1 MLIIF
6 VALLEWETRT
16 SRLSAMFFHSLASQ
30 LTFSLVDGE
39 TPVRYIPS
47 HGPYDKRLGYD
58 RIPELTA
65 SLKTQG
71 YVVSQQARLSP
82 AHLAY
87 AHSGFYPIY
96 DEKSQAGLD
105 IHDAN
110 GDSLFAARIPENAY
124 PSFESIPNL
133 VVRTLL
139 FIEDQKLLSQHL
151 PYRNPAVEWNRL
163 IRAVWQKGTSLLL
176 RDRSVPGGSTLA
188 TQMEKFKHSP
198 DGITKEPGDKFKQMV
213 SASLRSFQDSEIT
226 LDRRKQIV
234 VDYIN
239 GVPSGAKAGFGE
251 VIGLSS
257 GLKAW
262 YGSDFAEVNRL
273 LADAPKDSQPVD
285 PIAKARAYK
294 QVLSLFLAHRRPT
307 LYLQTNP
314 QALADLTERYINALS
329 KNKIISPEFAADV
342 RLATIKISA
351 DDFKAKNNETSFLER
366 KSANAIRLPLLSQL
380 GLKNLYELDRLDMR
394 VDSSINQKA
403 QREVTRILAELRN
416 PALAEGL
423 GLRQP
428 HLLEK
433 GDPSKV
439 HYSFV
444 LMERSEGKNLLRV
457 QTDSLD
463 APFNLNESGKLELG
477 STAKLRVLVSYLQI
491 IEGLHGEL
499 SQLPADDLK
508 KLDKRDPLS
517 NWVRDELLASPG
529 TGLEALLQKS
539 LGRHYSASPYE
550 TFISGGASHRFSN
563 YNKDDDGSWPTILQA
578 FTKSMNLPFVRILR
592 DIVDYHIHGSPG
604 YPEVIKD
611 ASHARRKPL
620 LTKFADHESQL
631 FLLRPYRK
639 YRGKTLSESLDL
651 LAPSLKKSPRAFA
664 VAFRSVN
671 PEGSMEDMQNFI
683 EKHLT
688 KTLQRN
694 LTYQKLYEQADPS
707 RPELTLHDR
716 GYIAGVHP
724 LDLWMI
730 AYYQKFSTADWGKVL
745 QESLEARLSVYR
757 WLTEAKN
764 KSIQD
769 GRIRTMLEEE
779 AFAAI
784 GASWRKLGFPFAT
797 VVPTLATALGSSGD
811 RPSALAELIGI
822 IQADGIRSDT
832 ERVLGIHLA
841 EGTPYE
847 TQLVKTSEAPV
858 RLLSHEVATTVQGA
872 LFNVVEEGT
881 ARRVKDLLKV
891 PDCGNIRIGGK
902 TGTGDNRYEVAAAN
916 GESQSSRVINRTATF
931 VFSMGERYFGTLTA
945 YVPSDAAAAY
955 GFTSALPVQVLKII
969 APRIMPEPL
978 GFENCQEKVLSNQV
992 TPLIPAQ

>member
-1 MLIIF
+1 MGAVILMLIIF
-6 VALLEWETRT
+6 VALVEWETRT
-16 SRLSAMFFHSLASQ
+16 SRLSALFFHSFAKQ
-30 LTFSLVDGE
+30 LTFSLADGE
-39 TPVRYIPS
+39 SPVRYFPS

-58 RIPELTA
+58 RIPELTEK
-65 SLKTQG
+65 LKTQG
-71 YVVSQQARLSP
+71 YVVRRQARFSP
-82 AHLAY
+82 THLAY
-87 AHSGFYPIY
+87 ALSGFYPLY
-96 DEKSQAGLD
+96 TEKSQAGLD

-110 GDSLFAARIPENAY
+110 GESLFAARIPENAY
-124 PSFESIPNL
+124 ASFEAIPDL

-139 FIEDQKLLSQHL
+139 FIEDQKLLSQNL
-151 PYRNPAVEWNRL
+151 PYRNPAVEWSRL
-163 IRAVWQKGTSLLL
+163 VRAVWQKGTSLLL

-198 DGITKEPGDKFKQMV
+198 DGITKEPGDKFIQMV
-213 SASLRSFQDSEIT
+213 SASLRSFQDGEIT
-226 LDRRKQIV
+226 LDRRKQII
-234 VDYIN
+234 VDYMN
-239 GVPSGAKAGFGE
+239 AVPSGAKSGYGE
-251 VIGLSS
+251 VIGLSA

-273 LADAPKDSQPVD
+273 LSDVPDSQPID
-285 PIAKARAYK
+285 KMAKARAYK

-307 LYLQTNP
+307 LYLQTKP
-314 QALADLTERYINALS
+314 QALADLTDRYINALS
-329 KNKIISPEFAADV
+329 KGKVISQEFAAEV
-342 RLATIKISA
+342 RSATIKLTA
-351 DDFKAKNNETSFLER
+351 DDLKIKSSEASFLER
-366 KSANAIRLPLLSQL
+366 KSANAIRLPLLAQL
-380 GLKNLYELDRLDMR
+380 GLKNLYELDRLDLR

-403 QREVTRILAELRN
+403 QNEVTRILAELRD

-463 APFNLNESGKLELG
+463 VPFNLNESGKLELG
-477 STAKLRVLVSYLQI
+477 STAKLRVLVTYLQV
-491 IEGLHGEL
+491 IEKLHGEL
-499 SQLPADDLK
+499 SQLPADALK
-508 KLDKRDPLS
+508 KVERRDPLS
-517 NWVRDELLASPG
+517 NWVRDELVASPG
-529 TGLEALLQKS
+529 TVLEALLQKS
-539 LGRHYSASPYE
+539 LGRQYSASPYE
-550 TFISGGASHRFSN
+550 SFISGGAWHKFSN
-563 YNKDDDGSWPTILQA
+563 YNRDDDGSRATILQA

-592 DIVDYHIHGSPG
+592 DVVDYHIHRSPG

-611 ASHARRKPL
+611 ASHAGRRPL
-620 LTKFADHESQL
+620 LEKFADRESRL

-639 YRGKTLSESLDL
+639 YRGKTILESLEL
-651 LAPSLKKSPRAFA
+651 LAPALKKSSRSFA
-664 VAFRSVN
+664 VAFRSVH
-671 PEGSMEDMQNFI
+671 PEGSMEDMRNFI
-683 EKHLT
+683 ETHLT
-688 KTLQRN
+688 KTLARN
-694 LTYQKLYEQADPS
+694 MNYEKLYDQADPS

-730 AYYQKFSTADWGKVL
+730 AYYQKFSSADWGRVV
-745 QESLEARLSVYR
+745 QESREARLSVYR

-764 KSIQD
+764 KSVQD
-769 GRIRTMLEEE
+769 GRIRTILEEE
-779 AFAAI
+779 AFSVI

-797 VVPTLATALGSSGD
+797 LVPTLATALGSSGD

-822 IQADGIRSDT
+822 IQADGIRSDN
-832 ERVLGIHLA
+832 ERVLGIHFA
-841 EGTPYE
+841 EGTPFE
-847 TQLVKTSEAPV
+847 TDIMKTSAAPV
-858 RLLSHEVATTVQGA
+858 RLLSHEIAKTIQGA

-902 TGTGDNRYEVAAAN
+902 TGTGDNRYEVAAAS
-916 GESQSSRVINRTATF
+916 GENQSSRVINRTATF
-931 VFSMGERYFGTLTA
+931 VFSIGDRYYGTLTA

-969 APRIMPEPL
+969 APRIMPTSL
-978 GFENCQEKVLSNQV
+978 GFENCR
-992 TPLIPAQ
+992 A